1 MAILRFP
8 ISPSEHCI
16 FAIFKPINFKFWVL
30 ICNYI
35 TTNDTSGFF
44 DKLSISS
51 VIELEL
57 GPSRIKGFFY
67 YISLHFISLHLDI
80 EFRVNLMI
88 YFGSSNHKKK

>member
-57 GPSRIKGFFY
+57 EPSRIKGFFIILHHILFH
-67 YISLHFISLHLDI
+67 YILILSLVL
-80 EFRVNLMI
+80 
-88 YFGSSNHKKK
+88 

>member
-1 MAILRFP
+1 MAILRFS
-8 ISPSEHCI
+8 ISPPEHCI
-16 FAIFKPINFKFWVL
+16 FAIFKPINFKSWVL

-67 YISLHFISLHLDI
+67 YISSHFISLHLDI

>member
-30 ICNYI
+30 IENYI
-35 TTNDTSGFF
+35 TTNVTSRFF
-44 DKLSISS
+44 DKFSISS

-57 GPSRIKGFFY
+57 GPSVLRVFFIIFHHILFH
-67 YISLHFISLHLDI
+67 YILILS
-80 EFRVNLMI
+80 
-88 YFGSSNHKKK
+88 